1 MLVAAAEA
9 EAEDE
14 LPELVPEALVVE
26 ASEADAVVEPV
37 EVEVEAD
44 ASVPVLVPELELEL
58 ELLLEQVTS
67 VGRLVTPPR
76 AQIDLATLRVAV
88 VLKLVSWVCSVESSI
103 EIGITYSPDLPW
115 STCLPHSRKH
125 HSGRTWPHRCT

>member
-1 MLVAAAEA
+1 VLVAAAEA

-14 LPELVPEALVVE
+14 LSELVLEALVVE

-44 ASVPVLVPELELEL
+44 ASVLVLVPELELEL
-58 ELLLEQVTS
+58 LLEHVTS
-67 VGRLVTPPR
+67 VGRSVTPPR

-88 VLKLVSWVCSVESSI
+88 MLKHVSWVCSIESSI
-103 EIGITYSPDLPW
+103 ETGITYSPDLPR